1 MKYFKHFT
9 ILALAFSLF
18 SCSEQSKN
26 ENANT
31 QDNIS
36 KKQEVVVENK
46 IEVIDF
52 HSTHRCITCKAI
64 EANTVY
70 TLDTY
75 FAELLKSEKI
85 TFSTVN
91 IEDPLNY
98 ALVEKFQAA
107 GTSLYL
113 NVIIDGKETQI
124 DLTNFA
130 FANGT
135 NKEKFSTELKII
147 LEKEVNKI

>member
-1 MKYFKHFT
+1 MKYLKHLT
-9 ILALAFSLF
+9 LLVLAFSLF
-18 SCSEQSKN
+18 SCSEQN
-26 ENANT
+26 EKANT

-36 KKQEVVVENK
+36 KKQETVAENK

-52 HSTHRCITCKAI
+52 HTSHRCKTCRAI

-75 FAELLKSEKI
+75 FADLLKSDKI
-85 TFSTVN
+85 TFVTVN
-91 IEDPLNY
+91 VDDALNY
-98 ALVEKFQAA
+98 TLAEKFQAA
-107 GTSLYL
+107 GTSLFL
-113 NVIIDGKETQI
+113 NVIVDGKETQI
-124 DLTNFA
+124 DLTDFA

-135 NKEKFSTELKII
+135 NKEKFSSELKVL